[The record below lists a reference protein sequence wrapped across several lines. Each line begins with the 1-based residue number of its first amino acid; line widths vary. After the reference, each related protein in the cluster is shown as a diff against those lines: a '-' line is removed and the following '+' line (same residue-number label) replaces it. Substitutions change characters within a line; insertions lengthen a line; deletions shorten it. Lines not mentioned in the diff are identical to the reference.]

1 MKILFI
7 ARHCA
12 YLRNFDGPLR
22 ELARRGHDIRL
33 AVERDDTIGSQR
45 LVDDIIAA
53 HPNVSLTRAPVR
65 TKEECAGRIKQLRL
79 ALDYIRFLDPM
90 YNHSPYL
97 RGRAEA
103 RAPESIVSLLARPV
117 LRRRPGRAA
126 VSLGLRWLERALPP
140 SEGIHGWMRAE
151 APDLVLITPLIELG
165 SQQFDYLQ
173 AAKGLGIRT
182 ALPVTSWDHL
192 SSKALIR
199 NPPDLILVWNPVQR
213 DEAIRLHGVA
223 ASRITVTG
231 AQAYDH
237 WFTWTPKRS
246 REAFCRDVGL
256 PVDRPFVLYTCSSLF
271 KGTADET
278 LFVEKWLREI
288 RASNDPVLRTAGVL
302 IRPHPGRLEEWAGF
316 DFSKFGDV
324 AFWGRHPVDE
334 ASRTDYFESMH
345 YSAAVVGL
353 TTSAFLEAAIVGR
366 PVHTVLLPKYSRN
379 NQEGTIHFQ
388 YLLKVNGGLLHTS
401 RTFQEHTGQLAKA
414 LRELVPVD
422 PRSRAFVEGFIR
434 PFGTDVAA
442 TPRFVEAIEALGRHP
457 APRAQAGV
465 IGHGIARRILP
476 KVLRALGRT
485 HKNARA
491 NVAEDKPTPSERRIK
506 AHRAKAHAVEG
517 PSVLAPRAGKSRQ
530 GKSLT
535 GSDTPEARDARAYIE
550 RISESGKP
558 VVIGP
563 WLSEA
568 GFELMYWI
576 PFLAWA
582 KRYGRL
588 DPSRLVVISRGG
600 AASWYAQLTPQYED
614 AFSLFTPEEFRRRND
629 ERIQDKQGVQK
640 HLDLSP
646 FDREIVE
653 RVAARRG
660 LGEYEVLHPSLM
672 YGLFQLFWRQHQP
685 VTVVEMFTA
694 HALIAEADAEREI
707 RRHLPERYIA
717 AKFYSNVALPDTP
730 ENHAFVHE
738 TLAALAADHDVVL
751 LNTGVRF
758 DDHVELGAAAARSR
772 LHSVEHLMTPQTNLA
787 VQSAIIRHAEAYVGT
802 YGGFS
807 YLAPMLG
814 TDAVTFYSHPSAFRW
829 DHLEVAKRV
838 FAGLGG
844 GGFSEVDVRHR
855 RALQL
860 AFGAR
865 SAELTPRR
873 G

>member
-12 YLRNFDGPLR
+12 YLRNFEGPLR
-22 ELARRGHDIRL
+22 ELARRGHQIRL

-45 LVDDIIAA
+45 LIDDIIAA
-53 HPNVSLTRAPVR
+53 HPAVSLARAPVR
-65 TKEECAGRIKQLRL
+65 AKDEGAERIKQLRL

-90 YNHSPYL
+90 YHHSPHL

-103 RAPESIVSLLARPV
+103 RAPEGIVSLLARPV
-117 LRRRPGRAA
+117 VRRRPGRAA
-126 VSLGLRWLERALPP
+126 VSLALQWLERALPP
-140 SEGIHGWMRAE
+140 SARILEWMRSE

-173 AAKGLGIRT
+173 AAKLLGIRT

-199 NPPDLILVWNPVQR
+199 NPPDLVLVWNPVQR
-213 DEAIRLHGVA
+213 DEAIRLHGVP

-256 PVDRPFVLYTCSSLF
+256 PADRPFILYTCSSLF

-302 IRPHPGRLEEWAGF
+302 IRPHPGRLEEWTGF

-388 YLLKVNGGLLHTS
+388 YLLTVNGGLLHTS
-401 RTFQEHTGQLAKA
+401 RTFQEHTGQLAQA
-414 LRELVPVD
+414 LREPVAVD

-434 PFGTDVAA
+434 PFGIDVAA
-442 TPRFVEAIEALGRHP
+442 TPRFVDAIEALGRRP

-465 IGHGIARRILP
+465 IGEGLARRMLP
-476 KVLRALGRT
+476 AVLKALGRT
-485 HKNARA
+485 RKNGRA
-491 NVAEDKPTPSERRIK
+491 AVAEGKPTPSEKRIT
-506 AHRAKAHAVEG
+506 AHRAKKHAVEG

-530 GKSLT
+530 GKALT
-535 GSDTPEARDARAYIE
+535 GSDTPEARDTRAYIE
-550 RISESGKP
+550 RLSESGTP
-558 VVIGP
+558 IVIGP

-600 AASWYAQLTPQYED
+600 AASWYAHLTTQYED

-640 HLDLSP
+640 HLELSP

-660 LGEYEVLHPSLM
+660 LAEYEVLHPSLM

-694 HALIAEADAEREI
+694 HALIAEAEAERDI
-707 RRHLPERYIA
+707 RRQLPERYIA
-717 AKFYSNVALPDTP
+717 AKFYSNVALPDVP
-730 ENHAFVHE
+730 GNHAFVQE

-758 DDHVELGAAAARSR
+758 DDHVELGAAAARGR

-787 VQSAIIRHAEAYVGT
+787 VQSAIIRHADAYVGT

-807 YLAPMLG
+807 YLAPLLS

-860 AFGAR
+860 AFGTKV
-865 SAELTPRR
+865 AEVAPR
-873 G
+873 